1 VKRTRTPATAIL
13 VAAPAILAGAALTLL
28 MGAGLAGCGQ
38 STDASP
44 SAGAKKV
51 IVLGIDGMDY
61 RLTKKLMDEGRL
73 PNLKKLVD
81 GGGAFSPLGTAV
93 PPLSP
98 VAWSDFITGLDA
110 GGHGIY
116 DFLHRDPETI
126 TPYFS
131 TSRAVSKP
139 PRFELGKYQIP
150 GDGKIELLRHGTPF
164 WQVLEERGIETAIF
178 RMPAN
183 FPPSEV
189 ASYEI
194 TGMGTTDLQGTPGTF
209 AFYTS
214 ELFAFS
220 GQDIS
225 GGVVHEV
232 DAFDN
237 VVRASLYGPDN
248 PFLREP
254 EKVEAEFTVY
264 LDPKEDVAKL
274 VLGDEK
280 RLLRV
285 GEWTDWVPFEFP
297 LVPTKSIP
305 AMARFYLKQVH
316 PEFELYVSPIN
327 ADPESPA
334 IPVSFPDDFAAELAH
349 HTGRFYTQG
358 MPEDTKAL
366 EGGVLDRDEFLQ
378 QAAIAGQEILDQYP
392 YVLENFDRG
401 LLFFYTGNIDQVSHM
416 MWRTLDPGHPAY
428 DPEADGPYADVIPK
442 LYEEVDRLV
451 GYTLEHMDP
460 DTTLVVMSDHG
471 FTSWRRSMN
480 LNSWLRD
487 NGFLAVKDPNLTGVT
502 LYGNVDWSKTKAYGL
517 GLNGLYI
524 NLAGREKNGIV
535 KPGERE
541 AVMRA
546 IREKLLAAVDPATGE
561 PPVTRV
567 YFREET
573 YDDRGQ
579 LEIGPDIQV
588 GYGMGYHVSGDSAL
602 GELSPEVYFDN
613 TDEWSGDHGNDHTL
627 VPGVLLTSQR
637 LKKPAD
643 RLENLAAAI
652 LAEFGVEGF
661 PANESRDRDGDD
673 VAP

>member
-1 VKRTRTPATAIL
+1 MKRTLIPATAIL
-13 VAAPAILAGAALTLL
+13 VAALAVLAST
-28 MGAGLAGCGQ
+28 GLAGCGQ
-38 STDASP
+38 SSDAAP
-44 SAGAKKV
+44 ATGAKKV

-73 PNLKKLVD
+73 PNLEKLVD
-81 GGGAFSPLGTAV
+81 GGGTFSALGTAV

-116 DFLHRDPETI
+116 DFLHRDPETV

-131 TSRAVSKP
+131 TSRAVSDP
-139 PRFELGKYQIP
+139 PRLQLGKYQIP
-150 GDGKIELLRHGTPF
+150 GDGEIELLRHGTPF
-164 WQVLEERGIETAIF
+164 WQVLEERGVETAIF

-183 FPPSEV
+183 FPPSEA

-209 AFYTS
+209 SFYTS

-225 GGVVHEV
+225 GGEVYEV

-237 VVRASLYGPDN
+237 VVRASLHGPDN
-248 PFLREP
+248 PFLVEP
-254 EKVEAEFTVY
+254 ETVEAEFTVY

-285 GEWTDWVPFEFP
+285 GEWSDWVPFEFD
-297 LVPTKSIP
+297 LVPTQSIP

-327 ADPESPA
+327 ADPQNPA
-334 IPVSFPDDFAAELAH
+334 IPVSFPTDFAAELAH

-366 EGGVLDRDEFLQ
+366 EGGVLDRDEFLE
-378 QAAIAGQEILDQYP
+378 QAEIAGQEILDQYP

-416 MWRTLDPGHPAY
+416 MWRTLDPEHPAY

-487 NGFLAVKDPNLTGVT
+487 EGFLAVKDPNLSQDPG
-502 LYGNVDWSKTKAYGL
+502 LYGNVDWSRTKAYGL

-524 NLAGREKNGIV
+524 NLKGREKNGIV
-535 KPGERE
+535 APSERE

-561 PPVTRV
+561 KAVTRV
-567 YFREET
+567 YFREQT

-588 GYGMGYHVSGDSAL
+588 GYGDGYHVAGESAL
-602 GELSPEVYFDN
+602 GELSPEVFFDN

-627 VPGVLLTSQR
+627 VPGVLFTSRKLQ
-637 LKKPAD
+637 KPAD
-643 RLENLAAAI
+643 RLEDLAAAI

-661 PANESRDRDGDD
+661 PAGESKDRAPDRDRGET
-673 VAP
+673 AP